1 MIIEAIILGLCQI
14 VTFVGLSCLFRMWA
28 DRKQA
33 EIEQRIDAA
42 LHDWCD
48 QLEEGKPSKLALA
61 ADAVGETVGAA
72 AAKALM
78 RSLKVDNSHVARV
91 ANGLSDEVQAEQ
103 NPLLGL
109 LAGGARG
116 KGAAV
121 MKLAGLLGPMLAGR
135 GSSGPDTGTNGHGGK
150 PPRFSF

>member
-1 MIIEAIILGLCQI
+1 MIIAAIILGLCQI
-14 VTFVGLSCLFRMWA
+14 VTFAGLSCLFRMWA

-48 QLEEGKPSKLALA
+48 QPEEGMPSKLALA
-61 ADAVGETVGAA
+61 ADAIGATVGAS

-78 RSLKVDNSHVARV
+78 RSLKVENSHVARV
-91 ANGLSDEVQAEQ
+91 ANGLADEVQAEQ

-135 GSSGPDTGTNGHGGK
+135 GSSSTDTGSNGHGGK

>member
-1 MIIEAIILGLCQI
+1 MIIAAIILGLCQI
-14 VTFVGLSCLFRMWA
+14 VTFAGLSCLFRMWA

-48 QLEEGKPSKLALA
+48 QPEEGMPSKLALA
-61 ADAVGETVGAA
+61 ADAIGATVGAS

-78 RSLKVDNSHVARV
+78 RSLKVENSHVARV
-91 ANGLSDEVQAEQ
+91 ANGLAEEVQAEQ

-135 GSSGPDTGTNGHGGK
+135 GSSSTDTGSNGHGGK

>member
-1 MIIEAIILGLCQI
+1 MLGLCQI
-14 VTFVGLSCLFRMWA
+14 VTFAGLSCLFRMWA

-48 QLEEGKPSKLALA
+48 QPEEGKPSKVALA

-72 AAKALM
+72 VAKALM

-91 ANGLSDEVQAEQ
+91 ANGLAEEVQAEQ

-135 GSSGPDTGTNGHGGK
+135 GSSSTDTGSNGHGGK

>member
-1 MIIEAIILGLCQI
+1 MIIAAIMLGLCQI
-14 VTFVGLSCLFRMWA
+14 VTFTGLACLFRMWA
-28 DRKQA
+28 DRKQS

-48 QLEEGKPSKLALA
+48 QPEEGMPSKLALA
-61 ADAVGETVGAA
+61 ADAIGATVGAA

-121 MKLAGLLGPMLAGR
+121 MKLAGLLGPMLAGK
-135 GSSGPDTGTNGHGGK
+135 GSSGTDTGSNGHGGK